1 MCFADVQEETRKM
14 LIEYQMQHQRDME
27 EKRRRVS
34 TEREQR
40 VGLKGSQSSM
50 RCFEWDSYG
59 SFGHGVS

>member
-1 MCFADVQEETRKM
+1 M